1 MILLC
6 LLNLSN
12 SPLENW
18 KGIIILRYVKN
29 RYVGAMIWHAR
40 NMRGMTE
47 KELGLKAGFNRFTAE
62 RKIIL
67 YERNRKIL
75 KEKDMKRIA
84 KALNVHPFVLRNELP
99 SQDELSAIYMLFY
112 LHENS
117 FIMFRNFKD
126 DVYIKFYSCFIS
138 EILKEWDM
146 QLKRYNSDEI
156 TYKEYVQWIISLPDK
171 IHKYELDK

>member
-1 MILLC
+1 
-6 LLNLSN
+6 
-12 SPLENW
+12 
-18 KGIIILRYVKN
+18 
-29 RYVGAMIWHAR
+29 
-40 NMRGMTE
+40 
-47 KELGLKAGFNRFTAE
+47 
-62 RKIIL
+62 
-67 YERNRKIL
+67 
-75 KEKDMKRIA
+75 MKRIA

-99 SQDELSAIYMLFY
+99 SHDELSAIYMLFY